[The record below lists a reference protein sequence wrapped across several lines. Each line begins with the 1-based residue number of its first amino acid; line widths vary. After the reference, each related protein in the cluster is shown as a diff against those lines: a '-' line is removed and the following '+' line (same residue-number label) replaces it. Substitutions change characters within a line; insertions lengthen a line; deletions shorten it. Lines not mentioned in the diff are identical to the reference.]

1 MGRAMLVSDIRVISS
16 ERSCQ
21 LQAHV
26 TAGTLG
32 TDFLLYYRFP
42 PEYEHVID
50 ASIGD
55 PFVAMLLVP
64 AMRSGETL
72 EIHAEVSP
80 KLMQA
85 TAKIQQTFA
94 TWNPEFSQIRVKAPV
109 RQNPPEAHG
118 SRRGLFFS
126 CGIDSFYS
134 LMRNE
139 SRSQQEED
147 KSISDLIVL
156 RGFDIHYGRRDSGLY
171 DRLLHNSL
179 RVADGLGI
187 RTLPVATNARE
198 LTDRYVHT
206 SWSSGGFL
214 ASVGLCLQKVFREVL
229 IAASDTYGQLVP
241 WGSHPYV
248 DPLWSTESL
257 TIVHD
262 GCEATRLDKIRFLAD
277 SPLVMETLRVCFQ
290 SYATLTHSPRLYN
303 CGMCEKCM
311 RTMVGLHIA
320 GALTRCRTL
329 PRTIDIELLRNTDR
343 GERLFH
349 QTMDLIENLGSSQS
363 DLIIKSALQD
373 ALHSLGRRR
382 MRRRML
388 RTGTYLV
395 ARYAPGLM
403 PLWRSIARVLMRM
416 HVPDRRLVERSEGR
430 QIKEGLSRDA

>member
-1 MGRAMLVSDIRVISS
+1 MLVSDIRVVPH
-16 ERSCQ
+16 RNWCQ

-26 TAGTLG
+26 SSRTL
-32 TDFLLYYRFP
+32 DRPFLLCYRFP
-42 PEYEHVID
+42 SEYGRVID
-50 ASIGD
+50 ASVGD
-55 PFVAMLLVP
+55 PFLAMLLVP
-64 AMRSGETL
+64 AMSIGEPL
-72 EIHAEVSP
+72 EICAEISP
-80 KLMQA
+80 RLMQT
-85 TAKIQQTFA
+85 TARIQETYRSWNQTLS
-94 TWNPEFSQIRVKAPV
+94 PVIIKAPV

-134 LMRNE
+134 LLRNE

-147 KSISDLIVL
+147 GSITDLIVL

-171 DRLLHNSL
+171 DRLLHNSS
-179 RVADGLGI
+179 RVADRLGI

-206 SWSSGGFL
+206 RWSSGGFL
-214 ASVGLCLQKVFREVL
+214 AGVGLCVQKIFREVL

-241 WGSHPYV
+241 WGSHPDI

-257 TIVHD
+257 AFVHD
-262 GCEATRLDKIRFLAD
+262 GCEASRVEKTRLV
-277 SPLVMETLRVCFQ
+277 SNNPLVMETLRVCSQ
-290 SYATLTHSPRLYN
+290 SYATLAYSPRLYN

-311 RTMVGLHIA
+311 RTMVGLHVA

-363 DLIIKSALQD
+363 DLMIKSALQD
-373 ALHSLGRRR
+373 ALHSLDRRR
-382 MRRRML
+382 VRRRML
-388 RTGTYLV
+388 RTGTFLV
-395 ARYAPGLM
+395 ARYVPDLM
-403 PLWRSIARVLMRM
+403 PLWRSTARALMRM
-416 HVPDRRLVERSEGR
+416 RIPGLQQTAGR
-430 QIKEGLSRDA
+430 PT

>member
-1 MGRAMLVSDIRVISS
+1 MGRAMLVSDIRVVPY
-16 ERSCQ
+16 RNWCQ

-26 TAGTLG
+26 SSRTL
-32 TDFLLYYRFP
+32 DRPFLLYYRFP
-42 PEYEHVID
+42 PEYESVID

-55 PFVAMLLVP
+55 PFIAMLLVP

-80 KLMQA
+80 KLMQT

-94 TWNPEFSQIRVKAPV
+94 TWNPELSQIRIKAPV
-109 RQNPPEAHG
+109 RQNPPEAPG

-134 LMRNE
+134 LMRNMNG
-139 SRSQQEED
+139 REED
-147 KSISDLIVL
+147 SQSITDLVVVQGL
-156 RGFDIHYGRRDSGLY
+156 DIHHGRANSGLY
-171 DRLLHNSL
+171 DRLLHNSS
-179 RVADGLGI
+179 RVARKFGI
-187 RTLPVATNARE
+187 RVLPVTTNARE
-198 LTDRYVHT
+198 LTDRYVH
-206 SWSSGGFL
+206 SRWSHGGFL
-214 ASVGLCLQKVFREVL
+214 ASVGLCLQKVFQEIL
-229 IAASDTYGQLVP
+229 IASTRSYDQLYP
-241 WGSHPYV
+241 FGSHPDI

-329 PRTIDIELLRNTDR
+329 PRTIDTELFRNIRADPRFFVFT
-343 GERLFH
+343 EE
-349 QTMDLIENLGSSQS
+349 LIENLGSSQR
-363 DLIIKSALQD
+363 DLMIKSALQD
-373 ALHSLGRRR
+373 SLDTANRRR
-382 MRRRML
+382 VRRRML
-388 RTGTYLV
+388 RTGTFLV
-395 ARYAPGLM
+395 ARYVPGLM
-403 PLWRSIARVLMRM
+403 PLWRSVARVLLRM
-416 HVPDRRLVERSEGR
+416 HVPDHRLVKRSEGR
-430 QIKEGLSRDA
+430 QIKEGLSRDV